1 MSKNE
6 DSNNN
11 AFIIGASVAVIAA
24 LLAFFTFS
32 GTDTSL
38 NSNSVNIDNASDKA
52 LSVKK
57 VVTTDQPEEIVVI
70 GKSAQDTKDAEK
82 KATLAEKANEAAIR
96 TQVNEEMKS
105 SEDTDFSSA
114 E

>member
-11 AFIIGASVAVIAA
+11 AFIIGGAVAIIAA

-32 GTDTSL
+32 GTDTVTGDVT
-38 NSNSVNIDNASDKA
+38 NNAPDASDK
-52 LSVKK
+52 SIPVEK
-57 VVTTDQPEEIVVI
+57 VITTESPEEIVVI
-70 GKSAQDTKDAEK
+70 GKSVEDIKDAAKES
-82 KATLAEKANEAAIR
+82 TLAEKANEAAIR
-96 TQVNEEMKS
+96 SQVNESMKN
-105 SEDTDFSSA
+105 SEDTDLADA

>member
-11 AFIIGASVAVIAA
+11 AFIIGGAVAVIAA

-70 GKSAQDTKDAEK
+70 GESAQDIKDAAK
-82 KATLAEKANEAAIR
+82 KDSLAEKANEAAIR
-96 TQVNEEMKS
+96 AQVNEEMKS
-105 SEDTDFSSA
+105 SEDTDFSS
-114 E
+114 EE